1 MKNKSNY
8 PYHTNKNSN
17 TKVTTNIIEDKWIKK
32 KKILFWPILRLD
44 VCDDEM
50 ADAKEGRLGPPRS
63 ENYDDNF
70 YQLDEL

>member
-1 MKNKSNY
+1 MDKEKED
-8 PYHTNKNSN
+8 
-17 TKVTTNIIEDKWIKK
+17 IILAD
-32 KKILFWPILRLD
+32 LRLD